1 MSGQPPIPIMASEQP
16 TDEQKQLIALFNDM
30 ETRRLD
36 FLDEAGKSA
45 IERTATFLTILF
57 AVTAFGSNFPP
68 RYLTVSPWEK
78 YLVIAI
84 LICYLLAMGMGMWA
98 IQPRSYKLYRHNLT
112 EMGKE
117 MDRMIAH
124 KSRWVHWAGI
134 LFALG
139 SIALAGLVVF
149 IIWTL

>member
-1 MSGQPPIPIMASEQP
+1 MSEQSPIPIIDSEQL
-16 TDEQKQLIALFNDM
+16 TDQQKQLISQFNDI
-30 ETRRLD
+30 EKRRLD
-36 FLDEAGKSA
+36 FLDEAGKSI
-45 IERTATFLTILF
+45 IERTATFLAILF

-68 RYLTVSPWEK
+68 KYLTVGSWEK
-78 YLVIAI
+78 YLVIAV

-98 IQPRSYKLYRHNLT
+98 IQPHKYKLYRHNLI

-117 MDRMIAH
+117 MDRMVNH
-124 KSRWVHWAGI
+124 KSRWVQGAGI

-149 IIWTL
+149 IIWGL